1 MTPISATG
9 RADALRRRAGFT
21 LVELLMVV
29 AIIGLAAGAVVLAA
43 PDPRPGLRAEAE
55 ALAARM
61 VRAREEA
68 VLTNRPVAIALS
80 ERGYGAERYDGQTW
94 APLVE
99 GPFKAV
105 EWQPDTAVASEP
117 AGARVVFDPTGVAEP
132 ARVSLSR
139 GRRSIGVAID
149 AAGEVRLDER
159 VRDA

>member
-1 MTPISATG
+1 
-9 RADALRRRAGFT
+9 
-21 LVELLMVV
+21 MVV

-43 PDPRPGLRAEAE
+43 PDPRPGVRAEAE

-68 VLTNRPVAIALS
+68 VLTNRPVAIAVS
-80 ERGYGAERYDGQTW
+80 ARGYAAERYDGQTW
-94 APLVE
+94 TPLVE

-105 EWQPDTAVASEP
+105 DWQADTVVASEP
-117 AGARVVFDPTGVAEP
+117 VEARVVFDPTGVAEA
-132 ARVSLSR
+132 ARVSLTR

-149 AAGEVRLDER
+149 AAGEVRVDER